1 MSIPRKDK
9 GGGSNHDKGLV
20 RFYET
25 IYQSM
30 LRHFDLD
37 NLKVIL
43 LASPGFYAASL
54 REHILAQ
61 ATVQGLQNVLK
72 ARSKF
77 LVVHCS
83 TGHLHSLNEV
93 LKGDEVKAKL
103 ADTKFA
109 RESRAV
115 DEFYKMIGFDEE
127 RAYYGPK
134 HVLRA
139 VQAGAVGTLLISDAL
154 FRSASSAWCANCR
167 SQNIGERRKW
177 VDVVEEVKKG
187 GGEVLIF
194 SSIHESGKQLDQLT
208 GVAAI
213 LKFPLPEIESEEE
226 EEEGE
231 QEPEGNA

>member
-1 MSIPRKDK
+1 M
-9 GGGSNHDKGLV
+9 

-30 LRHFDLD
+30 LRNFDLES
-37 NLKVIL
+37 LKVIL
-43 LASPGFYAASL
+43 LASPGFSATSL

-61 ATVQGLQNVLK
+61 ATLSGLSSVLK
-72 ARSKF
+72 SKSKF

-93 LKGDEVKAKL
+93 LKSDEVKAKL

-115 DEFYKMIGFDEE
+115 DEFYKMIGTDET

-139 VQAGAVGTLLISDAL
+139 VEAGAVGTLLISDSL
-154 FRSASSAWCANCR
+154 FR
-167 SQNIGERRKW
+167 
-177 VDVVEEVKKG
+177 
-187 GGEVLIF
+187 
-194 SSIHESGKQLDQLT
+194 
-208 GVAAI
+208 
-213 LKFPLPEIESEEE
+213 
-226 EEEGE
+226 
-231 QEPEGNA
+231 

>member
-1 MSIPRKDK
+1 VCLLTEHMTILRQRIDMSIPRKDK
-9 GGGSNHDKGLV
+9 GSSTNRDKVPPLPSLLTQAFV

-54 REHILAQ
+54 REHIMAQ
-61 ATVQGLQNVLK
+61 ATLQGLASVLK
-72 ARSKF
+72 AKAKF

-83 TGHLHSLNEV
+83 TGHLHALNEV
-93 LKGDEVKAKL
+93 LKSDEVKVKL

-115 DEFYKMIGFDEE
+115 DEFYKMIGIDEH

-134 HVLRA
+134 HVMRA
-139 VQAGAVGTLLISDAL
+139 VEAGAVGTLLISDSL
-154 FRSASSAWCANCR
+154 FRF
-167 SQNIGERRKW
+167 
-177 VDVVEEVKKG
+177 VF
-187 GGEVLIF
+187 L
-194 SSIHESGKQLDQLT
+194 
-208 GVAAI
+208 
-213 LKFPLPEIESEEE
+213 
-226 EEEGE
+226 
-231 QEPEGNA
+231 